1 MATKK
6 IVSQKDKEIVR
17 EKILNR
23 ISRVEGQLKGIRRMV
38 QEQKEC
44 IDIITQIT
52 AIREAVSMLGIEL
65 LKNDFVCNWEG
76 GKKSIDEKYLKS
88 LFKMKWFSGE
98 FFII

>member
-1 MATKK
+1 MPKKTVTKK
-6 IVSQKDKEIVR
+6 DQEEVK

-38 QEQKEC
+38 EEKKEC

-65 LKNDFVCNWEG
+65 LKNDFVCKWEG
-76 GKKSIDEKYLKS
+76 GKKEMDEKYLKS
-88 LFKMKWFSGE
+88 LFKMK
-98 FFII
+98 

>member
-1 MATKK
+1 MAKKVVTKK
-6 IVSQKDKEIVR
+6 DQEEVK

-38 QEQKEC
+38 EEKKEC

-65 LKNDFVCNWEG
+65 LKNDFVCKWED
-76 GKKSIDEKYLKS
+76 GKKEMDEKYLKG
-88 LFKMKWFSGE
+88 LFKMK
-98 FFII
+98 

>member
-6 IVSQKDKEIVR
+6 IVSQKDKEEVKEEVK

-23 ISRVEGQLKGIRRMV
+23 ISRIEGQLKGIRRMV

-88 LFKMKWFSGE
+88 LFKMK
-98 FFII
+98 

>member
-1 MATKK
+1 MVVKK
-6 IVSQKDKEIVR
+6 VVSQKDKELVK

-76 GKKSIDEKYLKS
+76 GKKKIDENNLKS
-88 LFKMKWFSGE
+88 LFKMK
-98 FFII
+98 